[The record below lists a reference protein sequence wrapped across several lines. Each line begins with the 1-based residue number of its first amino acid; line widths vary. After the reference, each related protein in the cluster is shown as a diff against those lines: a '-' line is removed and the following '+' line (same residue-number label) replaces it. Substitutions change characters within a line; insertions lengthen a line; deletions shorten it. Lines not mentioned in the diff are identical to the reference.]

1 MIPAGYTQVFPV
13 YRYHGA
19 DVEALARLVGRMY
32 ENRSRSGPADDKYF
46 SLAVFRDQLRDLAEV
61 FRASGD
67 EVVYLSKADRRL
79 IEKIAGFL
87 KRNPAI
93 MEAQKS
99 A

>member
-13 YRYHGA
+13 YRWHGA
-19 DVEALARLVGRMY
+19 EVEALARLVGRMY

-46 SLAVFRDQLRDLAEV
+46 FLAVFRDQLRDLSEL
-61 FRASGD
+61 FLSSGD
-67 EVVYLSKADRRL
+67 EVIYLNKADRRL

-87 KRNPAI
+87 KRNPGI
-93 MEAQKS
+93 MEAQKT